1 MTEISSFEEVIDER
15 KFAGILQSSC
25 EVYFRLANTLRAR
38 AEQGWNRKHYFQL
51 YNETD
56 ALESF
61 LDDYGA
67 RVNRT
72 YNTFRELVASL
83 RGFSQAG
90 HSITHLSSRLD
101 SYGVLGRLG
110 AEDAEDFQVSI
121 RRVGAFIRLSVVEM
135 LGATFEESD
144 ELGMEVT
151 PAVFPEQNFAPVH
164 ARQRLPRNIDEE
176 EARDECQ
183 KIAEIASKYLQ
194 ACDVLR
200 DLRVRRIDNA
210 SERAQYLTDVCTEE
224 QARVYEAT
232 VHNLQSS
239 YDTYLKN
246 TVLEAQDERLSQLRG
261 HISAALHTLQ
271 AVTHLT
277 HFHERHENDIRSEG
291 AQRRISSIVHRAEVQ
306 EMVLNHLLYWADR
319 LLDQGRRLALAIL
332 PEYTNAQELEVELRG
347 NLVLH
352 ARPAALIVGIVNHFG
367 TPVEMEVAGQRC
379 NAASILELLVT
390 VGSHPDERKFV
401 FRGDENPLRDIGLLF
416 QYGLGEEGIENLP
429 SDLSYLRAN

>member
-1 MTEISSFEEVIDER
+1 MTEISFEEVIDER

-25 EVYFRLANTLRAR
+25 EVYFRLANTLCAR

-83 RGFSQAG
+83 RGFAQAG
-90 HSITHLSSRLD
+90 HSITHLSSRLG
-101 SYGVLGRLG
+101 SYGLLGRLG
-110 AEDAEDFQVSI
+110 VDQAEDFQASI
-121 RRVGAFIRLSVVEM
+121 RCTGAFIRQSVVEM
-135 LGATFEESD
+135 LRATFEAAD

-151 PAVFPEQNFAPVH
+151 PLVFPEQNFAPVH
-164 ARQRLPRNIDEE
+164 ARQRLPRNINEE
-176 EARDECQ
+176 EARDERQ

-194 ACDVLR
+194 ACDVIG
-200 DLRVRRIDNA
+200 DLHVRRLEDQA
-210 SERAQYLTDVCTEE
+210 ERAQYLTDVCTEE

-246 TVLEAQDERLSQLRG
+246 TTLEAQDERLPQLRG
-261 HISAALHTLQ
+261 HVSAALHTLQ
-271 AVTHLT
+271 TVTHLT

-291 AQRRISSIVHRAEVQ
+291 AQRCISSIVDRSEVQ
-306 EMVLNHLLYWADR
+306 EMVLNHLLYWAAR
-319 LLDQGRRLALAIL
+319 ILDQGRRLAIQVL

-347 NLVLH
+347 NVVLH
-352 ARPAALIVGIVNHFG
+352 ARPAALIVGIVNHYG
-367 TPVEMEVAGQRC
+367 TPVEMEVANKRC

-390 VGSHPDERKFV
+390 VGSNPDEKSFV

-416 QYGLGEEGIENLP
+416 QCGLGEDGIDNLP

>member
-1 MTEISSFEEVIDER
+1 MTEISFEEVVDER
-15 KFAGILQSSC
+15 KFAGILQTSC
-25 EVYFRLANTLRAR
+25 EVYFRLANTLCER

-72 YNTFRELVASL
+72 YSTFRELVASL
-83 RGFSQAG
+83 RGFAQAG

-101 SYGVLGRLG
+101 SYGLLGRLEEDQ
-110 AEDAEDFQVSI
+110 AEDLQASI
-121 RRVGAFIRLSVVEM
+121 RCVGAFIRRSVVEM
-135 LGATFEESD
+135 LGETFRAAD

-151 PAVFPEQNFAPVH
+151 PLTFPEQNFAPVY

-176 EARDECQ
+176 EARDERQ

-194 ACDVLR
+194 ACDVTS
-200 DLRVRRIDNA
+200 DLHVRRIADQL
-210 SERAQYLTDVCTEE
+210 ERAQYLADVCSEE

-246 TVLEAQDERLSQLRG
+246 TTLETQDDRLPQLRG
-261 HISAALHTLQ
+261 HISVSLHMLQ
-271 AVTHLT
+271 TVTHLT
-277 HFHERHENDIRSEG
+277 HFYERHENDIRSEG
-291 AQRRISSIVHRAEVQ
+291 AQRRISSIVDRSEVQ
-306 EMVLNHLLYWADR
+306 GMVLNHLLYWAER
-319 LLDQGRRLALAIL
+319 ILDQGRRLAIQVL
-332 PEYTNAQELEVELRG
+332 PEYTNAQELEVELHG
-347 NLVLH
+347 NIVLH
-352 ARPAALIVGIVNHFG
+352 ARPAALIVGIVNHYG
-367 TPVEMEVAGQRC
+367 TPVEMEIANKRC

-390 VGSHPDERKFV
+390 VGSHPNEKNFV
-401 FRGDENPLRDIGLLF
+401 FRGDENPLRDIGMLF
-416 QYGLGEEGIENLP
+416 QYGLGEDGIENLP